1 MAYEQEHPLIQ
12 GTSNDTTAAT
22 PDRLGSG
29 WLTASLASSAD
40 VDYFKID
47 TTSAALIKIDLS
59 NLLVTDTKHWSL
71 ALLDGNGD
79 YLRSLTSTVSG
90 APLVDGASNTGTS
103 LKVTGL
109 TADVPVGSRFSF
121 VTSAADSTIYTVSSA
136 TPISGGGST
145 LTLTTALPSSL
156 AASTALAFDPAQSL
170 AGGATTSFTGQVSA
184 AGTYFVKV
192 AANSWIETDY
202 NIRATVLKTIE
213 STGENG
219 SKDDA
224 IASAT
229 SDQNRPVENAY
240 MTGALSDANDHDF
253 WVFSTAT
260 MTGSLTLDFSAATGS
275 NTSPKWDIKLTQWSG
290 DQPLTNVQGT
300 AISGTAGASRSFT
313 IDFAKYTTATTFV
326 VDVSKASGVTVD
338 TGAYKLRLSGATLDL
353 NDSPLVTI
361 DGVTSSQPYD
371 QINTGVT
378 RSVKAGA
385 NSTDSKVAL
394 STLYTATDADAGQ
407 TVANYK
413 VVLSKATGETANLGA
428 SIQLIESNGTT
439 STTFALG
446 STASLTAAQMAKA
459 YVVPGSVTGNLSLA
473 LQAFDSSGALDN
485 SGASSVMVQTL
496 RVVSSSVGVTATN
509 DGTLALEEGRASS
522 TEVLGFSLGA
532 APTAEVKVYLEQDAS
547 KTPFVFS
554 SSVLTFTTS
563 NWATVQNVTVNA
575 RNNQTTEGAHTGQIS
590 FRVVSPLDSQYDG
603 YALTSFVVAISDP
616 INSLPTG
623 VLTLGGTP
631 TEDQTLSAVTSGIAD
646 LDVLGTFNYNWQR
659 SPDGTSWTDIGL
671 ASTASYL
678 LGDADAGKKVR
689 LEISY
694 VDGQGTKET
703 VYSAAT
709 TIANVNDAPTGSV
722 TISGTASAGQ
732 TLTASNT
739 LADADGMGTVSYQW
753 RADDANIAN
762 ATGSTLV
769 LGATHV
775 GKSIMVVASYT
786 DLQATVEQVLSGS
799 SSAVADGKTVDVLAY
814 SWKAHTLLDSVTVGA
829 GSASQVS
836 SAAGAASFTAVT
848 GTSLTLTA
856 SRAIPSAEAT
866 ATSAAVNLQDAI
878 AILKM
883 IVGLEVNGTGKAL
896 SPYQALAAD
905 YDGNGLVQL
914 TDAIG
919 VLKHVVGLTAPDPAW
934 RFVNELDATVPSK
947 TTLSPGLAQTSIT
960 ASLSASSPVKV
971 GLVGYLTGDVDGS
984 YAGATGAL
992 DLDIT
997 QASYFTALLDGNQG
1011 LGLSSAQ
1018 FGVYVI
1024 A

>member
-1 MAYEQEHPLIQ
+1 MAYEQEHPLIK
-12 GTSNDTTAAT
+12 GTSNDTTAVT

-47 TTSAALIKIDLS
+47 TTSAALIKIDLI

-136 TPISGGGST
+136 TPSSSGFST

-156 AASTALAFDPAQSL
+156 AASTALAFDPAQTL
-170 AGGATTSFTGQVSA
+170 VGGSTTSFTGQVSA

-192 AANSWIETDY
+192 AANSWTETDY
-202 NIRATVLKTIE
+202 NIRATVLRTIE
-213 STGENG
+213 STGANG
-219 SKDDA
+219 SKDEA

-260 MTGSLTLDFSAATGS
+260 MTGSLTLDFSAASGS
-275 NTSPKWDIKLTQWSG
+275 NTSPEWDIKLTQWTG
-290 DQPLTNVQGT
+290 GALTNVQGT
-300 AISGTAGASRSFT
+300 AISGTAGALKPFT

-326 VDVSKASGVTVD
+326 VDVSKAAGVTVD

-407 TVANYK
+407 TVASYK
-413 VVLSKATGETANLGA
+413 VALSKASGETANLGA
-428 SIQLIESNGTT
+428 SIQLIESNGT
-439 STTFALG
+439 TTFALG

-459 YVVPGSVTGNLSLA
+459 YVVPGSVIGNLSLA

-496 RVVSSSVGVTATN
+496 RVVSSDVGVTATN

-522 TEVLGFSLGA
+522 TEVLGFILGA
-532 APTAEVKVYLEQDAS
+532 APTADVKVYLEQDAS

-554 SSVLTFTTS
+554 TSVLTFSAS
-563 NWATVQNVTVNA
+563 NFNIQQKVTVSA

-590 FRVVSPLDSQYDG
+590 FRVLSEDSQYNG
-603 YALTSFVVAISDP
+603 YSLTSFVVSISDP
-616 INSLPTG
+616 TNSLPTG
-623 VLTLGGTP
+623 VPTLGGTP

-646 LDVLGTFNYNWQR
+646 LDVLGKFNYNWQR

-671 ASTASYL
+671 ASTANYV

-703 VYSAAT
+703 VYSALAS
-709 TIANVNDAPTGSV
+709 IANVNDAPTGSV
-722 TISGTASAGQ
+722 TISGTASTGQ

-786 DLQATVEQVLSGS
+786 DLQGTAEQVLSGS

-814 SWKAHTLLDSVTVGA
+814 SWKAHTLLDGVTLGA
-829 GSASQVS
+829 GSVSQLS

-848 GTSLTLTA
+848 GTSLALTA

-947 TTLSPGLAQTSIT
+947 TTLSPGVAQTSIT

-984 YAGATGAL
+984 FAGATGSSSL
-992 DLDIT
+992 T
-997 QASYFTALLDGNQG
+997 KTYFDTLVAARPTE
-1011 LGLSSAQ
+1011 LSLAQ
-1018 FGVYVI
+1018 FGVY
-1024 A
+1024 

>member
-29 WLTASLASSAD
+29 WLTASLASSTD

-59 NLLVTDTKHWSL
+59 NLLITDTKHWSL

-156 AASTALAFDPAQSL
+156 AASTALAFDPAQTL
-170 AGGATTSFTGQVSA
+170 AGGSTTSFTGQVSA
-184 AGTYFVKV
+184 AGTYFAKV
-192 AANSWIETDY
+192 VANSWIETDY

-219 SKDDA
+219 SKDEA

-260 MTGSLTLDFSAATGS
+260 MTGSLTLDFSAASGS
-275 NTSPKWDIKLTQWSG
+275 DTAPEWDIQLTQWTG

-326 VDVSKASGVTVD
+326 VDVSKAAGVTVD

-371 QINTGVT
+371 QKNTGVT

-385 NSTDSKVAL
+385 DSKVAL
-394 STLYTATDADAGQ
+394 STLFTATDADAGQ
-407 TVANYK
+407 TVANFR
-413 VVLSKATGETANLGA
+413 VALSKATGETANLGA
-428 SIQLIESNGTT
+428 SIQLIESDGTT

-532 APTAEVKVYLEQDAS
+532 APTADVKVYLEQDAS

-563 NWATVQNVTVNA
+563 NYATAQNVTLTA

-590 FRVVSPLDSQYDG
+590 FRVVSTDSQYDG
-603 YALTSFVVAISDP
+603 YSLTSFVVDISDP
-616 INSLPTG
+616 ANSLPTG
-623 VLTLGGTP
+623 VPTLGGTP

-646 LDVLGTFNYNWQR
+646 VDVLGTFNYNWQR
-659 SPDGTSWTDIGL
+659 STDGTSWTDIGL
-671 ASTASYL
+671 ASTASYV

-703 VYSAAT
+703 VYSASAS
-709 TIANVNDAPTGSV
+709 IANVNDSPTGSV
-722 TISGTASAGQ
+722 TISGSASTGQ

-769 LGATHV
+769 LDATYV
-775 GKSIMVVASYT
+775 GKSISVVASYT
-786 DLQATVEQVLSGS
+786 DLQATAEQVLSGS

-814 SWKAHTLLDSVTVGA
+814 SWKAHTLLDSVTVVA

-836 SAAGAASFTAVT
+836 SAAGAASFAAVT
-848 GTSLTLTA
+848 GTSLILTA

-934 RFVNELDATVPSK
+934 RFVNELDTTVPSK

-997 QASYFTALLDGNQG
+997 QASYFTALVTANS
-1011 LGLSSAQ
+1011 GLSLAQ
-1018 FGVYVI
+1018 FGVY
-1024 A
+1024 

>member
-1 MAYEQEHPLIQ
+1 MAYEQEHPLIK
-12 GTSNDTTAAT
+12 GTSNNTTAAT

-29 WLTASLASSAD
+29 WLTASLASSTD

-90 APLVDGASNTGTS
+90 APLVDGTSNTGTS

-145 LTLTTALPSSL
+145 LTLTTALPSGL
-156 AASTALAFDPAQSL
+156 AASTALAFDPAQTL
-170 AGGATTSFTGQVSA
+170 AGGATTSFTGQVSV

-192 AANSWIETDY
+192 AANSWTDTDY

-213 STGENG
+213 STGQNDPKEQ
-219 SKDDA
+219 A

-260 MTGSLTLDFSAATGS
+260 MTGSLTLDFSAASGS
-275 NTSPKWDIKLTQWSG
+275 NTSPKWDIKLTQWAG
-290 DQPLTNVQGT
+290 EQPLTNVQGT
-300 AISGTAGASRSFT
+300 AISGTAGASKKFT
-313 IDFAKYTTATTFV
+313 IDVAKYSTATTFV

-371 QINTGVT
+371 QKNTGVT

-385 NSTDSKVAL
+385 DSKVAL

-407 TVANYK
+407 TVANFQ
-413 VVLSKATGETANLGA
+413 VALSKASDETATLGA

-473 LQAFDSSGALDN
+473 LQAFDSSGALDG

-522 TEVLGFSLGA
+522 TEVLGFRLGA
-532 APTAEVKVYLEQDAS
+532 APTADVIVYLEQDAS

-554 SSVLTFTTS
+554 SSVLTFNTS
-563 NWATVQNVTVNA
+563 NYATEQKVTVTA
-575 RNNQTTEGAHTGQIS
+575 RNNQTTEGAHTGKIS
-590 FRVVSPLDSQYDG
+590 FRVVSTDSQYDG

-616 INSLPTG
+616 TNSLPTG
-623 VLTLGGTP
+623 VPTLGGTP
-631 TEDQTLSAVTSGIAD
+631 TEDQTLSAVTSGISD

-671 ASTASYL
+671 ATKDNYV
-678 LGDADAGKKVR
+678 LGDADSGKKVR

-703 VYSAAT
+703 VYSAPA
-709 TIANVNDAPTGSV
+709 TIANVNDLPTGSV
-722 TISGTASAGQ
+722 TISGTASTGQ

-769 LGATHV
+769 LGAAHV
-775 GKSIMVVASYT
+775 GKSISVAASYT
-786 DLQATVEQVLSGS
+786 DLQGTAEQVLSGS

-814 SWKAHTLLDSVTVGA
+814 SWKAHTLLDSVTMGA

-836 SAAGAASFTAVT
+836 SAAGAVSFTAVT
-848 GTSLTLTA
+848 GTSLALTA

-883 IVGLEVNGTGKAL
+883 IVGLEVNGTGKAV

-905 YDGNGLVQL
+905 YDGNGLGQL

-919 VLKHVVGLTAPDPAW
+919 VLKHVVGLTAPEPAW
-934 RFVNELDATVPSK
+934 RFVNELDAAVPGK
-947 TTLSPGLAQTSIT
+947 ANLSPGVAQTSIT

-984 YAGATGAL
+984 FAGATGAL
-992 DLDIT
+992 DLDNI
-997 QASYFTALLDGNQG
+997 QPSYFTALVTSNS
-1011 LGLSSAQ
+1011 GLSLAQ
-1018 FGVYVI
+1018 FGVY
-1024 A
+1024 

>member
-1 MAYEQEHPLIQ
+1 MAYEQEHPLIK

-121 VTSAADSTIYTVSSA
+121 VTSAADSAIYTVSSA
-136 TPISGGGST
+136 TPISAGGST

-156 AASTALAFDPAQSL
+156 AASTALAFDPAQTL
-170 AGGATTSFTGQVSA
+170 VGGSTTSFTGQVSA
-184 AGTYFVKV
+184 AGTYFAKV
-192 AANSWIETDY
+192 VANSWIETDY

-219 SKDDA
+219 SKDEA

-260 MTGSLTLDFSAATGS
+260 MTGSLTLDFSAASGS
-275 NTSPKWDIKLTQWSG
+275 NTSPKWDIKLTQWTG

-371 QINTGVT
+371 QKNTGVT

-385 NSTDSKVAL
+385 DSKVAL

-407 TVANYK
+407 TVANFK
-413 VVLSKATGETANLGA
+413 VALSKATGETANLGA

-532 APTAEVKVYLEQDAS
+532 APTADVKVYLEQDAS

-563 NWATVQNVTVNA
+563 NYATVQNVTVTA

-590 FRVVSPLDSQYDG
+590 FRVVSTDSQYDG

-616 INSLPTG
+616 TNSLPTG
-623 VLTLGGTP
+623 VPTLGGTP
-631 TEDQTLSAVTSGIAD
+631 TEDQTLSAVTSGVAD
-646 LDVLGTFNYNWQR
+646 LDVLGKFNYNWQR
-659 SPDGTSWTDIGL
+659 STDGTSWTDIGL
-671 ASTASYL
+671 ATTASYL

-689 LEISY
+689 LEVSY

-703 VYSAAT
+703 VYSAPA

-722 TISGTASAGQ
+722 TISGTASTGQ

-762 ATGSTLV
+762 STGSTLL
-769 LGATHV
+769 LGATHA
-775 GKSIMVVASYT
+775 GKSISVAASYT
-786 DLQATVEQVLSGS
+786 DLQGTAEQVLSGS

-814 SWKAHTLLDSVTVGA
+814 SWKAHTLLDGVTVGA
-829 GSASQVS
+829 GSVSQVS
-836 SAAGAASFTAVT
+836 SAAGTASFAAVM
-848 GTSLTLTA
+848 GTSLSLTA

-883 IVGLEVNGTGKAL
+883 IVGLEVNGT
-896 SPYQALAAD
+896 
-905 YDGNGLVQL
+905 
-914 TDAIG
+914 
-919 VLKHVVGLTAPDPAW
+919 
-934 RFVNELDATVPSK
+934 
-947 TTLSPGLAQTSIT
+947 
-960 ASLSASSPVKV
+960 
-971 GLVGYLTGDVDGS
+971 
-984 YAGATGAL
+984 
-992 DLDIT
+992 
-997 QASYFTALLDGNQG
+997 
-1011 LGLSSAQ
+1011 
-1018 FGVYVI
+1018 
-1024 A
+1024 